1 MDGWWS
7 KHAATQPFSR
17 NSRPQELRA
26 YVRTAPCVPG
36 SQVRCEELY
45 HPHARSVMIVVMVVV
60 VMVMMVMV
68 VTMMNDAGTAA
79 RSCSDIPGT
88 WYVCFVAVL

>member
-1 MDGWWS
+1 
-7 KHAATQPFSR
+7 
-17 NSRPQELRA
+17 
-26 YVRTAPCVPG
+26 
-36 SQVRCEELY
+36 
-45 HPHARSVMIVVMVVV
+45 MIVVMVVV